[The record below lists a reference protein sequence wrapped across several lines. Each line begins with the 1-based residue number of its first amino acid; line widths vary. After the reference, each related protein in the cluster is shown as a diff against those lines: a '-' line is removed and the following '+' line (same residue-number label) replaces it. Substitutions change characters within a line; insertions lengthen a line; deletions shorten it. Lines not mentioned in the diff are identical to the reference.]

1 MSTEEVLIVVEG
13 MSCGHCEKTV
23 EKGLNEMPGVQKVK
37 ADHARKIVSLELD
50 CGTSVDPLKARIKQL
65 GYRPIG

>member
-1 MSTEEVLIVVEG
+1 MKTEEVLIVVEG

-23 EKGLNEMPGVQKVK
+23 EKGLNGMPGVLKVK
-37 ADHARKIVSLELD
+37 ADHARRIVSIEFD
-50 CGTSVDPLKARIKQL
+50 SGTSVEPLKARIKQL